1 MYKRQALDAFGKP
14 REALHLVHCADH
26 TLETFHAAVKEHVQD
41 RGRRI
46 GLFVWDDEMAV
57 GVLRAVAE
65 KGWDVPSKVGIVG
78 FDDVRISRFL
88 PKALTT
94 VSYPK
99 AEMGRLAA
107 DRLIQALAAERR
119 PLARRT
125 QMPVK
130 LVVRETTSAPSKEI
144 PL

>member
-1 MYKRQALDAFGKP
+1 
-14 REALHLVHCADH
+14 
-26 TLETFHAAVKEHVQD
+26 
-41 RGRRI
+41 
-46 GLFVWDDEMAV
+46 MAV

-65 KGWDVPSKVGIVG
+65 RGWDVPSKVGIVG

-99 AEMGRLAA
+99 AEMGLLAA
-107 DRLIQALAAERR
+107 DRLIQVLATERR
-119 PLARRT
+119 PLPRRR
-125 QMPVK
+125 QMPVR
-130 LVVRETTSAPSKEI
+130 LVVRETTAAPSGEL